1 MCIRDREIP
10 ESLRPS
16 LRALESMSYL
26 LKQSNPS
33 LKRNIK
39 YDDEVMDLVMDIK
52 LNESTPWWKIRPEQ
66 AMDTKKNRAMPSQ
79 EDQVELNSATLQT
92 FLAQAPTP
100 ATGTNAS
107 NPGV

>member
-1 MCIRDREIP
+1 MRLEIP

-16 LRALESMSYL
+16 LRALESMSYM

-39 YDDEVMDLVMDIK
+39 YDDEVMDLVMDIR
-52 LNESTPWWKIRPEQ
+52 LNESAQWRKVRPEQ
-66 AMDTKKNRAMPSQ
+66 AMDAKKNRAMPSR
-79 EDQVELNSATLQT
+79 EDQVELDSATLQT

-100 ATGTNAS
+100 ATGANAS
-107 NPGV
+107 TPGV